1 MNSIVHMPKAIPINS
16 PTVPVEMTGL
26 TQPASKTE
34 PSRWFL
40 FLGRHRESTLIAVLL
55 ALIAGTALA
64 SPHFLNLQ
72 NLRDVLLNVAIISML
87 TAGMTVVML
96 MRHID
101 LSISSTV
108 GITAYAVGSL
118 FVAIPG
124 LPVPVAVLAGVL
136 IGCAAGCINGA
147 LVTFGRVPS
156 LVATLSTLYI
166 FRGIDYAWVHGGQI
180 NATSLPDSFAL
191 LANGD
196 VLGVPVLV
204 LIALAVLTVIG
215 YYLKHYRGGREFYA
229 IGSNPEAANL
239 AGIRVSRRVFKG
251 FVLSGA
257 LAGLAG
263 VLWLARFGTVDASTA
278 KGIELQVV
286 AAAVVGSVAITGGVG
301 NVWGATLGALLLG
314 VINLSL
320 VVLKV
325 SPFWQLAI
333 QGALIVLAIA
343 TDTLLSR
350 AIARWTMK
358 KRDHGEA

>member
-1 MNSIVHMPKAIPINS
+1 MKLAHPSAVQIPPAPK
-16 PTVPVEMTGL
+16 
-26 TQPASKTE
+26 PARPARET
-34 PSRWFL
+34 PAMRWFIY
-40 FLGRHRESTLIAVLL
+40 LGRHRETTLVAVLL
-55 ALIAGTALA
+55 ALVTGTALA
-64 SPHFLNLQ
+64 SPYFLNMQ
-72 NLRDVLLNVAIISML
+72 NLRDVLLNVSIIAML

-108 GITAYAVGSL
+108 GLTAYAIGTL
-118 FVAIPG
+118 FVR
-124 LPVPVAVLAGVL
+124 LPNTPILVAVLAGVL
-136 IGCAAGCINGA
+136 LGCVAGAINGT

-180 NATSLPDSFAL
+180 NATSLPGSFQAI
-191 LANGD
+191 ASGS
-196 VLGVPVLV
+196 VLGIPYLV
-204 LIALAVLTVIG
+204 LLALAVLFVAG
-215 YYLKHYRGGREFYA
+215 FYLKNFRGGREFYA

-239 AGIRVSRRVFKG
+239 AGIRVDRRVFKG

-286 AAAVVGSVAITGGVG
+286 AAAVVGSVAITGGIG

-343 TDTLLSR
+343 TDTLLAR
-350 AIARWTMK
+350 AITRWTMK
-358 KRDHGEA
+358 KRDHGED